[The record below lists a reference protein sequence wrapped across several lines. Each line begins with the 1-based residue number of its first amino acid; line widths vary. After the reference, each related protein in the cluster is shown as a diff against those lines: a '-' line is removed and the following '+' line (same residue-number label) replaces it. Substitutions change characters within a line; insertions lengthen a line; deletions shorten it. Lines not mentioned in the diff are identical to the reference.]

1 MGFSRHLAVFA
12 LAAAL
17 AGCTSMSVPP
27 GTPTFQA
34 GYKDGCRS
42 AWADVGVRGY
52 NDRVEDEKMKAN
64 AEYQAGWGR
73 GYGECFSVDQ
83 RTTRNRDMGSG

>member
-1 MGFSRHLAVFA
+1 MGFPRRPAALALAVM
-12 LAAAL
+12 L
-17 AGCTSMSVPP
+17 AGCTAMSVPP
-27 GTPTFQA
+27 GTPAFQK

-52 NDRVEDEKMKAN
+52 NDRVEDDTMKAN
-64 AEYQAGWGR
+64 ADYQTGWGR

-83 RTTRNRDMGSG
+83 RITRNRDMGSG

>member
-1 MGFSRHLAVFA
+1 MGFSRRLAAFA

-17 AGCTSMSVPP
+17 AGCTNMSVPP
-27 GTPTFQA
+27 GTPIFQA

-52 NDRVEDEKMKAN
+52 NERVEDEKMKAN
-64 AEYQAGWGR
+64 ADYQAGWGR